1 MITFDAVSIVTTAVT
16 LNAITST
23 TTTDTLVIS
32 YVELSPPLG
41 NAVVM
46 VQQGSVVLGVFTPN
60 QPQRRLDVRPDGTFT
75 SQDGAWSGTLPG
87 WTAAVAALSLSLDGL
102 LLGSGVVTGTAA

>member
-1 MITFDAVSIVTTAVT
+1 
-16 LNAITST
+16 
-23 TTTDTLVIS
+23 
-32 YVELSPPLG
+32 
-41 NAVVM
+41 M
-46 VQQGSVVLGVFTPN
+46 VQQGTVVLGVFTPN

-102 LLGSGVVTGTAA
+102 LLGSGVVTGVAA